1 MSRDEKER
9 RVIDLYFNQGK
20 TTREIIKE
28 LRVSPNYVSTI
39 LKKEEEKKI
48 EHIIVRIPADGN
60 EKGPTSI
67 LEGDLTLPHNNNNR
81 NTTKGEIV
89 IFAHG
94 SGSSRHSPRN
104 QFVSQAL
111 NNDGLATLLV
121 DLLTPEEEETDIRTQ
136 KIQCKVPGLVLNKFN
151 IKLLSRRL
159 VAIID
164 WVISSSLTT
173 TSTIKDVENHNNSI
187 IGIFGS
193 STGTAAALIA
203 AALIAAAQRPDIVA
217 AIVSRSGR
225 PDLADLQS
233 QQKVKAPTLFIV
245 GGNDDKRVIDVNNK
259 VLSQLVSAQK
269 KKVITVRGA
278 THLFE
283 ESGALEEV
291 ARLASGWFRC
301 YFLIKEHYSNNNGSS
316 SSQRQQ

>member
-1 MSRDEKER
+1 MAEQRSE
-9 RVIDLYFNQGK
+9 
-20 TTREIIKE
+20 
-28 LRVSPNYVSTI
+28 
-39 LKKEEEKKI
+39 EEEKKI
-48 EHIIVRIPADGN
+48 EHIIVRIPSDRN
-60 EKGPTSI
+60 KKEPTAI
-67 LEGDLTLPHNNNNR
+67 VEGDLTLPHNNNNK
-81 NTTKGEIV
+81 NTTKVGIV

-94 SGSSRHSPRN
+94 SGSSRYSPRN
-104 QFVSQAL
+104 KFVSQTL

-136 KIQCKVPGLVLNKFN
+136 KMQCKVPGLVLNKFN
-151 IKLLSRRL
+151 INLLSRRL

-173 TSTIKDVENHNNSI
+173 TTTSPTKKDVENHNNFN
-187 IGIFGS
+187 IGIFGA
-193 STGTAAALIA
+193 STGAAAALV
-203 AALIAAAQRPDIVA
+203 AAAQRPDIVA

-233 QQKVKAPTLFIV
+233 QQKVKAPTLFII

-259 VLSQLVSAQK
+259 ALTQLVNAQK
-269 KKVITVRGA
+269 KKIITVPGA

-283 ESGALEEV
+283 EPGALEEV

-301 YFLIKEHYSNNNGSS
+301 YFLIKEHNNSNSTNNGSS
-316 SSQRQQ
+316 TQMQQQ

>member
-1 MSRDEKER
+1 MVEQRQQ
-9 RVIDLYFNQGK
+9 QG
-20 TTREIIKE
+20 E
-28 LRVSPNYVSTI
+28 
-39 LKKEEEKKI
+39 EEEKKI
-48 EHIIVRIPADGN
+48 DHIIVRIPAAASVAGN
-60 EKGPTSI
+60 EKEPPSM
-67 LEGDLTLPHNNNNR
+67 LEGNLHLPHNNNNNR
-81 NTTKGEIV
+81 NTTKKGIV

-121 DLLTPEEEETDIRTQ
+121 DLLTLEEEETDIRMQ

-164 WVISSSLTT
+164 WISLTT
-173 TSTIKDVENHNNSI
+173 TIKGAENYNIFN
-187 IGIFGS
+187 IGIFGA
-193 STGTAAALIA
+193 STGAAAALV
-203 AALIAAAQRPDIVA
+203 AAAQRPDTVA
-217 AIVSRSGR
+217 AVVSRSGR

-233 QQKVKAPTLFIV
+233 QQKVKAPTLFII

-259 VLSQLVSAQK
+259 ALTQLVNAQK
-269 KKVITVRGA
+269 KKVITVPGA

-283 ESGALEEV
+283 EPGALEEV

-301 YFLIKEHYSNNNGSS
+301 YFLIKQHNNNNGSS
-316 SSQRQQ
+316 STQKQR

>member
-1 MSRDEKER
+1 MAEQR
-9 RVIDLYFNQGK
+9 
-20 TTREIIKE
+20 
-28 LRVSPNYVSTI
+28 P
-39 LKKEEEKKI
+39 EEEKKI
-48 EHIIVRIPADGN
+48 EHTIVRIPADGN
-60 EKGPTSI
+60 EKEPTAI
-67 LEGDLTLPHNNNNR
+67 LEGDLTFPNNNNR
-81 NTTKGEIV
+81 NTTKGGIV

-104 QFVSQAL
+104 KFVSQAL

-121 DLLTPEEEETDIRTQ
+121 DLLTQEEEETDIRMQ
-136 KIQCKVPGLVLNKFN
+136 KMQCKVPGLVLNKFN

-164 WVISSSLTT
+164 WIISSLPTT
-173 TSTIKDVENHNNSI
+173 TPPTIKGVENHNNFN
-187 IGIFGS
+187 IGIFGA
-193 STGTAAALIA
+193 STGAAAALV
-203 AALIAAAQRPDIVA
+203 AAAQRPDIVA

-233 QQKVKAPTLFIV
+233 QQKVKAPTFFIV

-259 VLSQLVSAQK
+259 ALTQLVNVQK
-269 KKVITVRGA
+269 KKVITVPGA

-283 ESGALEEV
+283 EPGALEEV

-301 YFLIKEHYSNNNGSS
+301 YFLIKEHNNSNSTNNGSS
-316 SSQRQQ
+316 TQMQQQ

>member
-1 MSRDEKER
+1 MAEQR
-9 RVIDLYFNQGK
+9 
-20 TTREIIKE
+20 
-28 LRVSPNYVSTI
+28 P
-39 LKKEEEKKI
+39 EEEEGGRKKI
-48 EHIIVRIPADGN
+48 EHAIVRITAADGN
-60 EKGPTSI
+60 EKEPTAI
-67 LEGDLTLPHNNNNR
+67 LEGDLTFPNNNR
-81 NTTKGEIV
+81 NTTTGGIV

-136 KIQCKVPGLVLNKFN
+136 KMQCKVPGLVLNKFN

-164 WVISSSLTT
+164 WVISSSLPTT
-173 TSTIKDVENHNNSI
+173 TTTPPTIKGVENHNNFN
-187 IGIFGS
+187 IGIFGA
-193 STGTAAALIA
+193 STGAAAALV
-203 AALIAAAQRPDIVA
+203 AAAQRPDIVA

-233 QQKVKAPTLFIV
+233 QQKVKAPTLFII

-259 VLSQLVSAQK
+259 ALTQLVNAQK
-269 KKVITVRGA
+269 KKIITVPGA

-283 ESGALEEV
+283 EPGALEEV

-301 YFLIKEHYSNNNGSS
+301 YFLIKEHTNSTNNGSS
-316 SSQRQQ
+316 TQMQQQ

>member
-1 MSRDEKER
+1 MAEQR
-9 RVIDLYFNQGK
+9 
-20 TTREIIKE
+20 
-28 LRVSPNYVSTI
+28 P
-39 LKKEEEKKI
+39 EEEEGGRKKI
-48 EHIIVRIPADGN
+48 EDIIIRIPAAAGN
-60 EKGPTSI
+60 EKEPTAI
-67 LEGDLTLPHNNNNR
+67 LEGNLTIPNNN
-81 NTTKGEIV
+81 NTTKGGIV

-121 DLLTPEEEETDIRTQ
+121 DLLTSEEEETDIRMQ

-159 VAIID
+159 IAIID
-164 WVISSSLTT
+164 WVISSLPTT
-173 TSTIKDVENHNNSI
+173 PPTIKGVENHNNFI
-187 IGIFGS
+187 IGIFGA
-193 STGTAAALIA
+193 STGAA

-225 PDLADLQS
+225 PDLVDLQS
-233 QQKVKAPTLFIV
+233 QQKVKAPTLFII
-245 GGNDDKRVIDVNNK
+245 GGNDDKRVIDLNNK
-259 VLSQLVSAQK
+259 ALSQLVNAQK
-269 KKVITVRGA
+269 KKVITVPGA

-301 YFLIKEHYSNNNGSS
+301 YFLIKEHNNSNSTNNGSS
-316 SSQRQQ
+316 TQMQQQ

>member
-1 MSRDEKER
+1 MAEQRSKE
-9 RVIDLYFNQGK
+9 GGGG
-20 TTREIIKE
+20 E
-28 LRVSPNYVSTI
+28 
-39 LKKEEEKKI
+39 KI
-48 EHIIVRIPADGN
+48 EHIIVRIPAAGN
-60 EKGPTSI
+60 EKEPTAI
-67 LEGDLTLPHNNNNR
+67 LEGNLTLPHNSNR
-81 NTTKGEIV
+81 NTTKGGIV

-164 WVISSSLTT
+164 WVISSLPTT
-173 TSTIKDVENHNNSI
+173 PPTIKGVENHNNFI
-187 IGIFGS
+187 IGIFGA
-193 STGTAAALIA
+193 STGAA

-233 QQKVKAPTLFIV
+233 QQKVKTPTLFIV
-245 GGNDDKRVIDVNNK
+245 GGNDDKRVIDLNNK
-259 VLSQLVSAQK
+259 ALSQLVNAQK
-269 KKVITVRGA
+269 KKIITVRGA

-283 ESGALEEV
+283 EPGTLEEV

-301 YFLIKEHYSNNNGSS
+301 YFLIKEHNNGSS
-316 SSQRQQ
+316 STQKQQQ

>member
-1 MSRDEKER
+1 MAEQR
-9 RVIDLYFNQGK
+9 RQ
-20 TTREIIKE
+20 
-28 LRVSPNYVSTI
+28 
-39 LKKEEEKKI
+39 EEEQKGDKI
-48 EHIIVRIPADGN
+48 EHIVRIPTAAPETRN
-60 EKGPTSI
+60 EKEPTAI
-67 LEGDLTLPHNNNNR
+67 LEGNLTLPHNNR
-81 NTTKGEIV
+81 NATKGGIV

-94 SGSSRHSPRN
+94 SESSRHSPRN

-121 DLLTPEEEETDIRTQ
+121 DLLTQEEETDIRMQ
-136 KIQCKVPGLVLNKFN
+136 KMQCKVPGLVLNKFN

-159 VAIID
+159 VTIID
-164 WVISSSLTT
+164 WISSSLLTT
-173 TSTIKDVENHNNSI
+173 TLIIKGVENHNNSI
-187 IGIFGS
+187 IGIFGA
-193 STGTAAALIA
+193 STGMA

-259 VLSQLVSAQK
+259 ALTQLVNVQK
-269 KKVITVRGA
+269 KKVITVPGA

-283 ESGALEEV
+283 EPGALEEV

-301 YFLIKEHYSNNNGSS
+301 YFLIKEHNNSNSTNNGSS
-316 SSQRQQ
+316 TQMQQQ

>member
-1 MSRDEKER
+1 MAEQR
-9 RVIDLYFNQGK
+9 
-20 TTREIIKE
+20 
-28 LRVSPNYVSTI
+28 P
-39 LKKEEEKKI
+39 EEEEGGRKKI
-48 EHIIVRIPADGN
+48 EDIIIRIPADGN
-60 EKGPTSI
+60 EKEPRAI
-67 LEGDLTLPHNNNNR
+67 LEGDITLPHNNNR
-81 NTTKGEIV
+81 NTTKGIV

-121 DLLTPEEEETDIRTQ
+121 DLLTQEEEETDIRMQ
-136 KIQCKVPGLVLNKFN
+136 KMQCKVPGLVLNKFN

-159 VAIID
+159 LAIID
-164 WVISSSLTT
+164 WVISSLPTT
-173 TSTIKDVENHNNSI
+173 TPPTIKGVENHNNFN
-187 IGIFGS
+187 IGIFGA
-193 STGTAAALIA
+193 STGAAAALV
-203 AALIAAAQRPDIVA
+203 AAAQRPDIVA

-233 QQKVKAPTLFIV
+233 QQKVKAPTLFII

-259 VLSQLVSAQK
+259 ALTQLVNAQK
-269 KKVITVRGA
+269 KKVITVPGA

-283 ESGALEEV
+283 EPGALEEV

-301 YFLIKEHYSNNNGSS
+301 YFLIKEHNNSNSTNNGSS
-316 SSQRQQ
+316 TQMQQQ

>member
-1 MSRDEKER
+1 MAEQRPE
-9 RVIDLYFNQGK
+9 
-20 TTREIIKE
+20 
-28 LRVSPNYVSTI
+28 
-39 LKKEEEKKI
+39 EEEKKI

-60 EKGPTSI
+60 KKEPTATV
-67 LEGDLTLPHNNNNR
+67 EGDLALPHNNNNNR
-81 NTTKGEIV
+81 NTTKVGIV

-104 QFVSQAL
+104 KFVSQTL

-136 KIQCKVPGLVLNKFN
+136 KMQCKVPGLVLNKFN
-151 IKLLSRRL
+151 INLLSRRL

-173 TSTIKDVENHNNSI
+173 TTPPTKKDVENHNNFN
-187 IGIFGS
+187 IGIFGA
-193 STGTAAALIA
+193 STGAAAALV
-203 AALIAAAQRPDIVA
+203 AAAQRPDIVA

-225 PDLADLQS
+225 PDLADLQC
-233 QQKVKAPTLFIV
+233 QQKVKAPTLFII

-259 VLSQLVSAQK
+259 ALTQLVNAQK
-269 KKVITVRGA
+269 KKIITVPGA
-278 THLFE
+278 NHLFE
-283 ESGALEEV
+283 EPGALEEV

-301 YFLIKEHYSNNNGSS
+301 YFLIKEHTNSNSTNNGSS
-316 SSQRQQ
+316 IQMQQQ

>member
-1 MSRDEKER
+1 MAE
-9 RVIDLYFNQGK
+9 QQ
-20 TTREIIKE
+20 
-28 LRVSPNYVSTI
+28 P
-39 LKKEEEKKI
+39 EEEKKI

-60 EKGPTSI
+60 EKEPTAI
-67 LEGDLTLPHNNNNR
+67 LEGILTLPHNNNNR
-81 NTTKGEIV
+81 NTTKGGIV

-111 NNDGLATLLV
+111 NNDGLAILLV
-121 DLLTPEEEETDIRTQ
+121 DLLTPEEEETDIRMQ
-136 KIQCKVPGLVLNKFN
+136 KKQCKVPGLVLNKFN

-164 WVISSSLTT
+164 WVISSLPTT
-173 TSTIKDVENHNNSI
+173 TPPPTIKGVENHNNFN
-187 IGIFGS
+187 IGIFGA
-193 STGTAAALIA
+193 STGAAAALV
-203 AALIAAAQRPDIVA
+203 AAAQRPDIVA

-233 QQKVKAPTLFIV
+233 QQKVKAPTLFII
-245 GGNDDKRVIDVNNK
+245 GGNDDKKVIDLNNK
-259 VLSQLVSAQK
+259 ALTQLVNAQK
-269 KKVITVRGA
+269 KKVITVPGA

-283 ESGALEEV
+283 EPGALEEV

-301 YFLIKEHYSNNNGSS
+301 YFLIKEHNNSNSTNNGSS
-316 SSQRQQ
+316 TQMQQQ

>member
-1 MSRDEKER
+1 MAEQR
-9 RVIDLYFNQGK
+9 RQ
-20 TTREIIKE
+20 
-28 LRVSPNYVSTI
+28 
-39 LKKEEEKKI
+39 EEEQKGDKI
-48 EHIIVRIPADGN
+48 EHIVRIPTAAPGARN
-60 EKGPTSI
+60 EKEPTAI
-67 LEGDLTLPHNNNNR
+67 LEGNLTLPHNNNIR
-81 NTTKGEIV
+81 NTTKGGIV

-121 DLLTPEEEETDIRTQ
+121 DLLTPEEETDIRMQ
-136 KIQCKVPGLVLNKFN
+136 KMQCKVPGIILNKFN

-159 VAIID
+159 VTIID
-164 WVISSSLTT
+164 WISSSLTIT
-173 TSTIKDVENHNNSI
+173 PIIKGVENHNNSI
-187 IGIFGS
+187 IGIFGA
-193 STGTAAALIA
+193 STGAA

-233 QQKVKAPTLFIV
+233 QQKVKAPTLFII
-245 GGNDDKRVIDVNNK
+245 GGNDDKRVIDLNNK
-259 VLSQLVSAQK
+259 ALRQLVNAQK
-269 KKVITVRGA
+269 KKIITVPGA

-301 YFLIKEHYSNNNGSS
+301 YFLIKEHNS
-316 SSQRQQ
+316 SSQK

>member
-1 MSRDEKER
+1 MAEQR
-9 RVIDLYFNQGK
+9 R
-20 TTREIIKE
+20 
-28 LRVSPNYVSTI
+28 P
-39 LKKEEEKKI
+39 EEEKKI

-60 EKGPTSI
+60 KKEPTVI
-67 LEGDLTLPHNNNNR
+67 VEGDLTLPHNNNNR
-81 NTTKGEIV
+81 NTTKVGMA

-94 SGSSRHSPRN
+94 SGSSCHSPRN

-121 DLLTPEEEETDIRTQ
+121 DLLTPEEEETDIRMQ
-136 KIQCKVPGLVLNKFN
+136 KMQCKVPGLVLNKFN

-164 WVISSSLTT
+164 WIISSSSLTT
-173 TSTIKDVENHNNSI
+173 TLPTIKGVENHNNFN
-187 IGIFGS
+187 IGIFGA
-193 STGTAAALIA
+193 STGAAAALV
-203 AALIAAAQRPDIVA
+203 AAAQRPDIVA

-233 QQKVKAPTLFIV
+233 QQKVKAPTLFII

-259 VLSQLVSAQK
+259 ALTQLVNTQK
-269 KKVITVRGA
+269 KKVIIVPEA

-283 ESGALEEV
+283 EPGALEEV

-301 YFLIKEHYSNNNGSS
+301 YFLIKEHNNSNSTNNGSS
-316 SSQRQQ
+316 SSTQMQQQ

>member
-1 MSRDEKER
+1 MAEQR
-9 RVIDLYFNQGK
+9 
-20 TTREIIKE
+20 
-28 LRVSPNYVSTI
+28 P
-39 LKKEEEKKI
+39 EEEGGEKI
-48 EHIIVRIPADGN
+48 EHIIVRIPAAAGN
-60 EKGPTSI
+60 EKESTAI
-67 LEGDLTLPHNNNNR
+67 LEGNLTIPNNNNR
-81 NTTKGEIV
+81 NTTKGIV

-121 DLLTPEEEETDIRTQ
+121 DLLTSEEEETDIRMQ

-159 VAIID
+159 IAIID
-164 WVISSSLTT
+164 WVISSSLPTT
-173 TSTIKDVENHNNSI
+173 PPTIKGVENHNNFI
-187 IGIFGS
+187 IGIFGA
-193 STGTAAALIA
+193 STGAA

-225 PDLADLQS
+225 PDLVDLQS
-233 QQKVKAPTLFIV
+233 QQKVKAPTLFII
-245 GGNDDKRVIDVNNK
+245 GGNDDKRVIDLNNK
-259 VLSQLVSAQK
+259 ALSQLVNAQK
-269 KKVITVRGA
+269 KKVITVPGA

-283 ESGALEEV
+283 EPGALEEV

-301 YFLIKEHYSNNNGSS
+301 YFLIKEHNNSNSTNNGSS
-316 SSQRQQ
+316 TQMQQQ

>member
-1 MSRDEKER
+1 MAEQR
-9 RVIDLYFNQGK
+9 RQ
-20 TTREIIKE
+20 
-28 LRVSPNYVSTI
+28 
-39 LKKEEEKKI
+39 EEEKKI
-48 EHIIVRIPADGN
+48 EQIIVRIPADRN
-60 EKGPTSI
+60 EKEPTAI
-67 LEGDLTLPHNNNNR
+67 LEGNLTIPNNNK
-81 NTTKGEIV
+81 NTTKGIV
-89 IFAHG
+89 LFAHG

-104 QFVSQAL
+104 QFVSQTL

-121 DLLTPEEEETDIRTQ
+121 DLLTPEEEETDIRMQ

-164 WVISSSLTT
+164 WAISSLPTT
-173 TSTIKDVENHNNSI
+173 TPPTIKGVENHNNFI

-193 STGTAAALIA
+193 STGAA

-233 QQKVKAPTLFIV
+233 QQKVKAPTLFII
-245 GGNDDKRVIDVNNK
+245 GGNDDKRVIDLNNK
-259 VLSQLVSAQK
+259 ALSQLVNAQK
-269 KKVITVRGA
+269 KKVITVPGA

-301 YFLIKEHYSNNNGSS
+301 YFLIKEHNNSNSTNNGSS
-316 SSQRQQ
+316 TQMQQQ

>member
-1 MSRDEKER
+1 MAEQRSKE
-9 RVIDLYFNQGK
+9 GGGGGG
-20 TTREIIKE
+20 E
-28 LRVSPNYVSTI
+28 
-39 LKKEEEKKI
+39 KI
-48 EHIIVRIPADGN
+48 EHIIVRIPAAGN
-60 EKGPTSI
+60 EKEPTAI
-67 LEGDLTLPHNNNNR
+67 LEGNLTLPHNSNR
-81 NTTKGEIV
+81 NTTKGGIV

-121 DLLTPEEEETDIRTQ
+121 DLLTPEEEETDIRMQ

-164 WVISSSLTT
+164 WVISPSSLTT
-173 TSTIKDVENHNNSI
+173 TIPPTIKDIENHNNFN

-193 STGTAAALIA
+193 STGAS
-203 AALIAAAQRPDIVA
+203 AALIAAAQRPNIVA

-233 QQKVKAPTLFIV
+233 QQKVKTPTLFIV

-259 VLSQLVSAQK
+259 ALSQLVSAQK
-269 KKVITVRGA
+269 KKIITVRGA

-283 ESGALEEV
+283 EPGALEEV

-301 YFLIKEHYSNNNGSS
+301 YFLIKEHNNGSS
-316 SSQRQQ
+316 SSTQKQQQ

>member
-1 MSRDEKER
+1 MAEQR
-9 RVIDLYFNQGK
+9 
-20 TTREIIKE
+20 
-28 LRVSPNYVSTI
+28 P
-39 LKKEEEKKI
+39 EEEGGEKI
-48 EHIIVRIPADGN
+48 EHIIVRIPAAEN
-60 EKGPTSI
+60 EKDPTVI
-67 LEGDLTLPHNNNNR
+67 LEGNLTLPHNNNR
-81 NTTKGEIV
+81 NTTKGIV

-104 QFVSQAL
+104 QFVSQTL

-121 DLLTPEEEETDIRTQ
+121 DLLTPEEEETDIRMQ

-164 WVISSSLTT
+164 WAISSLPTT
-173 TSTIKDVENHNNSI
+173 TPPTIKGVENHNNFI

-193 STGTAAALIA
+193 STGAA

-233 QQKVKAPTLFIV
+233 QQKVKAPTLFII
-245 GGNDDKRVIDVNNK
+245 GGNDDKRVIDLNNK
-259 VLSQLVSAQK
+259 ALSQLVNAQK
-269 KKVITVRGA
+269 KKVITVPGA

-301 YFLIKEHYSNNNGSS
+301 YFLIKEHNNSNSTNNGSS
-316 SSQRQQ
+316 TQMQQQ